1 MGVAPASP
9 EDTGCWDPTVGPHAC
24 VGGEKDAGRA
34 ASRPPAVT
42 AHSLMTYSGDLG
54 EPGTGQSCWTP
65 RAGGGVSTERTRGVA
80 LQIQLL
86 PSPPHCPCSHHEG
99 VLSRGL
105 ESGLSHVYT
114 LVDKVIVL
122 LTPEQEGELHV
133 GSLSEASIT
142 SERPGGKVTAEDPH
156 AALGQVT
163 A

>member
-1 MGVAPASP
+1 MTHSGDQESL
-9 EDTGCWDPTVGPHAC
+9 GQGDPTGTLRP
-24 VGGEKDAGRA
+24 GGEVNTQRMK
-34 ASRPPAVT
+34 
-42 AHSLMTYSGDLG
+42 
-54 EPGTGQSCWTP
+54 
-65 RAGGGVSTERTRGVA
+65 GVA

-105 ESGLSHVYT
+105 EYGLSHVYT

-142 SERPGGKVTAEDPH
+142 GERPGGKVTAEDPH